1 MGTSVELTDI
11 KEESVDLE
19 RFFEF
24 FSKKV
29 ISKEAGD
36 KCFCNC

>member
-1 MGTSVELTDI
+1 MGTSVELTEI

-19 RFFEF
+19 LFFKF
-24 FSKKV
+24 FNKKV

-36 KCFCNC
+36 KCFCNW